1 MSSSFLEKLAQP
13 RPDPGGGAA
22 AAYGAGL
29 GLALLEKVVRLEAN
43 RRHQPEDR
51 RRSWQETL
59 KRLRSISESMARLK
73 DEDVQAYFN
82 LSRARGAASGA
93 ELPAALQEAVRCPL
107 KIVKQAQEAL
117 ALMAWAGENCRKHL
131 VSDLLVG
138 CEFLGAA
145 LLGANHIAC
154 ANLHLVQDPGER
166 QALAGEIFGA
176 CQPGREL
183 WQRVK
188 RELAARGPGLDHGG

>member
-1 MSSSFLEKLAQP
+1 
-13 RPDPGGGAA
+13 
-22 AAYGAGL
+22 
-29 GLALLEKVVRLEAN
+29 
-43 RRHQPEDR
+43 
-51 RRSWQETL
+51 
-59 KRLRSISESMARLK
+59 
-73 DEDVQAYFN
+73 
-82 LSRARGAASGA
+82 
-93 ELPAALQEAVRCPL
+93 
-107 KIVKQAQEAL
+107 
-117 ALMAWAGENCRKHL
+117 MAWAGENCRKHL

>member
-43 RRHQPEDR
+43 RRHQQEDQR
-51 RRSWQETL
+51 RGWEETL
-59 KRLRSISESMARLK
+59 KRLRSISETMARLQ

-82 LSRARGAASGA
+82 LARARAAASAA
-93 ELPAALQEAVRCPL
+93 ELPAALREAVRCPL
-107 KIVKQAQEAL
+107 KIIQQAQEVL
-117 ALMAWAGENCRKHL
+117 ALMAWAGAHCRRHL

-138 CEFLGAA
+138 CEFVGAA

-166 QALAGEIFGA
+166 QALAGEIFNA

-183 WQRVK
+183 WQRLK
-188 RELAARGPGLDHGG
+188 RELAARGPGIDNCG

>member
-1 MSSSFLEKLAQP
+1 MRISFLEKLAQP

-43 RRHQPEDR
+43 RRHQQEDQR
-51 RRSWQETL
+51 RDWQETL
-59 KRLRSISESMARLK
+59 KRLRSISETMARLK

-82 LSRARGAASGA
+82 LSRARGAASGT

-107 KIVKQAQEAL
+107 QIIQQCREAL
-117 ALMAWAGENCRKHL
+117 VLMAWAGAHCRRHL
-131 VSDLLVG
+131 VSDLQVG

-145 LLGANHIAC
+145 LLGANHIAG
-154 ANLHLVQDPGER
+154 ANLQLVQDPGER
-166 QALAGEIFGA
+166 QALVGEISRA

-183 WQRVK
+183 WQRLK
-188 RELAARGPGLDHGG
+188 RELAARGPGLDHCG

>member
-1 MSSSFLEKLAQP
+1 MSISFLEKLAQP

-43 RRHQPEDR
+43 RRHQQEDR
-51 RRSWQETL
+51 RRGWQETL
-59 KRLRSISESMARLK
+59 KRLRSISETMARLK

-82 LSRARGAASGA
+82 LARARTAASA
-93 ELPAALQEAVRCPL
+93 AALPAALREAVRCPL
-107 KIVKQAQEAL
+107 KIIQQAQEVL
-117 ALMAWAGENCRKHL
+117 ALMAWTGAHCRKHL
-131 VSDLLVG
+131 VSDLQVG

-166 QALAGEIFGA
+166 QALAGEIFRA

-183 WQRVK
+183 WQRVQ
-188 RELAARGPGLDHGG
+188 RELAARGPVLDHCG